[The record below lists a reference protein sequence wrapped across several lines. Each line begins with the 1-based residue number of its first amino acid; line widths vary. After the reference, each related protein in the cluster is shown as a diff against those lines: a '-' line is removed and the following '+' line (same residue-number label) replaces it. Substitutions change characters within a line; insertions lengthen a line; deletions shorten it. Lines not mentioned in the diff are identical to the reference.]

1 MASPCG
7 DVWEHCVV
15 ASIIHV
21 DMDAFYVSV
30 ELLRRPDL
38 RGRPVVVGGAGGR
51 GVVAAASYEA
61 RVFGVHSAMSS
72 AMARRLCPDA
82 VFLAPDMEHYLA
94 VSRRLREIFESYSP
108 LVEQISVDEAF
119 IDVSGARRLL
129 GAPREIAVDLRRRVR
144 DDTGLGCSVG
154 IASNKFIAKMAS
166 EFAKPKVRNGRVTDG
181 VGVFVVAE
189 GDETAFLSPL
199 PVSALWGV
207 GPATLKKLGS
217 LGVATIGDLLDVPLE
232 VLMRSVGAAH
242 GEHLYQLARGID
254 DRRVEPER
262 VAKSIGHEETF
273 PRDVT
278 DHDAA
283 RAHLVRLCD
292 AVARRTR
299 AAGVSAGTLLLKVK
313 FASFD
318 SVTRSVTPEVPLST
332 GPSMVAVLEP
342 LLRAIDVSGGI
353 RLLGVHAQKLSADVS
368 SPSSLFPDF
377 ATDGSPGAAAIEEQ
391 WQPASRAVDTITD
404 RFGPEAITPASA
416 LGRGPRPGQSPF
428 GVDDDPSR
436 STSATEPDASGGDE
450 AEGGA
455 PPR

>member
-1 MASPCG
+1 M
-7 DVWEHCVV
+7 

-30 ELLRRPDL
+30 ELLRRPEL
-38 RGRPVVVGGAGGR
+38 RGQPVVVGGSGGR

-72 AMARRLCPDA
+72 AAARRLCPDA
-82 VFLAPDMEHYLA
+82 VFLAPDMEHYLG
-94 VSRRLREIFESYSP
+94 VSRRLREIFESFSP

-129 GAPREIAVDLRRRVR
+129 GTPRQIADDLRRRVR

-166 EFAKPKVRNGRVTDG
+166 EFAKPKVRDGKVTTG
-181 VGVFVVAE
+181 AGVFVVDD
-189 GDETAFLSPL
+189 GDETSFLAPL

-207 GPATLKKLGS
+207 GPATFKKLGS
-217 LGVATIGDLLDVPLE
+217 LGVATIGDLLDVPLD
-232 VLMRSVGAAH
+232 VLTRSVGNAH
-242 GEHLYQLARGID
+242 GEHLHRLARGID

-273 PRDVT
+273 SRDVT
-278 DHDAA
+278 DHEAA
-283 RAHLVRLCD
+283 RVHLVRLCD

-299 AAGVSAGTLLLKVK
+299 ASGVAAGTMVLKVK
-313 FASFD
+313 FSSFD
-318 SVTRSVTPEVPLST
+318 SVTRSVTPEVPLTT

-342 LLRAIDVSGGI
+342 LLREIDVSGGV
-353 RLLGVHAQKLSADVS
+353 RLLGVHAQKLSADTS
-368 SPSSLFPDF
+368 SPGSLFPDF
-377 ATDGSPGAAAIEEQ
+377 ATDGAAGAAAIEEQ

-428 GVDDDPSR
+428 GVDQGASDP
-436 STSATEPDASGGDE
+436 TSATKSDAPGGDG
-450 AEGGA
+450 AAGGA
-455 PPR
+455 SPG